1 MAQTVKN
8 LHAGDP
14 RSIPGSERFPRE
26 ENGNPL
32 QCACLENSMDR
43 GARRATVHGVT
54 ELDGAKWSTLVLEPC
69 IVSNSTHSG
78 SRLPLISIWKPVYS
92 LITGN
97 HCFPLY
103 IIIALCVVYHI
114 YYMYVVHMYRNVCCI
129 HIQHTFFILCQMPT
143 ISINIYVSIYF
154 IQENEVDYINS
165 EF

>member
-43 GARRATVHGVT
+43 GARRTTVHGVT
-54 ELDGAKWSTLVLEPC
+54 ELDGAKWSTLVLEPH

-78 SRLPLISIWKPVYS
+78 SRLPLISIRKPVYS

-114 YYMYVVHMYRNVCCI
+114 YVCC
-129 HIQHTFFILCQMPT
+129 
-143 ISINIYVSIYF
+143 SYV
-154 IQENEVDYINS
+154 
-165 EF
+165 